1 MTCIWCQ
8 NWLES
13 QSDLW
18 VLQKCVWIIRY
29 FGIQLERIFLFITFF
44 FRNVALQKRPLDCV
58 MSNGTVLDPMLCN
71 ERDKPTQKR
80 ECFNENC
87 RGTWKVSEWSH
98 VSPLLLPTF
107 FFSSLCDYTSN
118 RNSSLESTNYL
129 VIFFFLGTVFIF
141 YPFPSLLIRMP
152 SSSQFIFKIL
162 RSIIGAK

>member
-1 MTCIWCQ
+1 MHMMSKLIRISIGFMSIAKMRV
-8 NWLES
+8 NNKI
-13 QSDLW
+13 LW
-18 VLQKCVWIIRY
+18 NPIRKD
-29 FGIQLERIFLFITFF
+29 FSFHHFF

-129 VIFFFLGTVFIF
+129 VIFFSGDCFHFLPLSFIINTHALF
-141 YPFPSLLIRMP
+141 
-152 SSSQFIFKIL
+152 
-162 RSIIGAK
+162 